1 MKDNDKIKHPG
12 HSGGHSGGKSSGIK
26 TEKYTKKHI
35 SPKKLFVIAAI
46 VITAAIILINMLG

>member
-1 MKDNDKIKHPG
+1 MRDEEKIMPDTMDP
-12 HSGGHSGGKSSGIK
+12 GGKSSGIK
-26 TEKYTKKHI
+26 TEKYTKKHM

>member
-1 MKDNDKIKHPG
+1 MDKLKDKFEDLD
-12 HSGGHSGGKSSGIK
+12 HSGGKSSGIK
-26 TEKYTKKHI
+26 IGKYTKKHM